1 MTSYHDLAPLINS
14 VLNILLLVLCA
25 KVRAFYEIDNT
36 VYQGNNGMIEE
47 LYNLI

>member
-14 VLNILLLVLCA
+14 VLNILLLCA

-36 VYQGNNGMIEE
+36 VYQGNNGIMIEE